1 MSLGR
6 FLELVGSAEPDPGG
20 GAVCAVAVA
29 LSAAL
34 AGMAA
39 RFSEKH
45 LDGSAELAARAE
57 KLRERALPLAQA
69 DAEAYGRVISA
80 YRMPREENPARRK
93 REIREA
99 LSGAADVPLE
109 IVEIGAEVADLASH
123 LARSGNPNLKGDA
136 VSAALLA
143 EAAVRAAANL
153 AEINLSGAEARDD
166 ARLGQLGKIQMRAAA
181 ARKSVLED

>member
-29 LSAAL
+29 LSAGL

-45 LDGSAELAARAE
+45 LDGSAELAAKAE
-57 KLRERALPLAQA
+57 RLRERALPLARA
-69 DAEAYGRVISA
+69 DAEAYGRVILA
-80 YRMPREENPARRK
+80 YRLPREKNPAYRK
-93 REIREA
+93 REIEEA

-109 IVEIGAEVADLASH
+109 VAEIGADVADLAAY

-136 VSAALLA
+136 VSAVLLA

-153 AEINLSGAEARDD
+153 AEINLSSAGARDD
-166 ARLGQLGKIQMRAAA
+166 ARLGRLGEIQMRAAA
-181 ARKSVLED
+181 ARESVLED